1 MASLLYLSDA
11 IGKITLEVATNFCV
25 DVVWEVVIKY
35 LMVRVL
41 AHAVFIDLSSLAVER
56 LSVHTTIVFFTIAIP
71 DIRHGVC
78 SSQVLIAISLLNEF
92 ASIFF

>member
-56 LSVHTTIVFFTIAIP
+56 LSVHTTIVFFTIAIS